1 MSTNAPT
8 SPAPDI
14 AGVRP
19 TLRRLS
25 AGATLFHRGD
35 ATFGIFFL
43 AAGRLRLQRVT
54 PDGNATTLH
63 APRPGEMFAEPSL
76 FADCYHCDAI
86 ADTDCEV
93 WIYPKNALTKRL
105 RNDPASLWD
114 YAGGLARSLQSMR
127 QRYELKQIRSAP
139 ERVLQL
145 LRLRCD
151 ESGVYRTSGA
161 LKELASDLGLTHES
175 LYRALAVL
183 EREGRIERADQMLR
197 VTGLRKAAS
206 KTGNAHPPH

>member
-1 MSTNAPT
+1 MRTNT
-8 SPAPDI
+8 SDLPAPDI
-14 AGVRP
+14 ASVRP
-19 TLRRLS
+19 TLRRLA
-25 AGATLFHRGD
+25 AGTSLFHRGD

-54 PDGNATTLH
+54 LDGNATTLH
-63 APRPGEMFAEPSL
+63 APRPGETFAEASL
-76 FADCYHCDAI
+76 FADRYHCDAV

-93 WIYPKNALTKRL
+93 WIYPKDALTKRL

-114 YAGGLARSLQSMR
+114 YAGGLARSLQNMR

-139 ERVLQL
+139 ARVLQL

-161 LKELASDLGLTHES
+161 LKELAADLGLTHES

-183 EREGRIERADQMLR
+183 EREERIERTDQALR
-197 VTGLRKAAS
+197 VTGMRTAAT
-206 KTGNAHPPH
+206 KTPSQ